1 MMKGKFGDSLHS
13 KSNVGQLNE
22 ALCKVLCCNLCVLVQ
37 TMQELG

>member
-22 ALCKVLCCNLCVLVQ
+22 ALCKVLCRNLCVLVQ
-37 TMQELG
+37 AMQELG